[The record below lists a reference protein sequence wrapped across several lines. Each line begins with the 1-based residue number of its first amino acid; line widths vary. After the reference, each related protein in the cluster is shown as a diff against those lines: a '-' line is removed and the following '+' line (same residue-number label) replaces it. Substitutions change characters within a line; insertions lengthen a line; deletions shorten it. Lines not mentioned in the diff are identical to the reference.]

1 VLECSWVRRAL
12 GARRHCFFLA
22 VLPPPLPGRR
32 QRDSSNALRL
42 VLRLCNSYSVYVPEK
57 IGVTLMSCQSF
68 FLAWDLLS
76 NNTRF

>member
-32 QRDSSNALRL
+32 QRGAGGLLPAAQEGERLLRNEEEALLPSTLHAASNPSNA
-42 VLRLCNSYSVYVPEK
+42 
-57 IGVTLMSCQSF
+57 
-68 FLAWDLLS
+68 
-76 NNTRF
+76 